1 MIEET
6 NNRSNS
12 NDDAREDN
20 VRSASTGGDLPDS
33 PHDEERMQ
41 VEEVI
46 MDLPEVKD
54 IPGQE
59 NILPPQMESF
69 ADTTISS
76 ADEEGEGLFEDDD
89 TDEDTDLIMGNEA
102 DVSKEEQITLQNAG
116 EDMPTDDN
124 ARLRASAL
132 DSEDLEGDPL
142 NEASMGDDVS
152 GGDLDTSGVDAD
164 DAMEAIGE
172 EDEENNTYSLGSD
185 ENDNLN
191 EGTP

>member
-124 ARLRASAL
+124 TRLRASAL

-185 ENDNLN
+185 DNDNLN

>member
-1 MIEET
+1 MIT
-6 NNRSNS
+6 
-12 NDDAREDN
+12 EDN
-20 VRSASTGGDLPDS
+20 SQQNTGENAGENTQRMSSTEGDLRDS

-41 VEEVI
+41 AEEVI
-46 MDLPEVKD
+46 LDLPDVSD

-76 ADEEGEGLFEDDD
+76 ADEEGEGLFEDDE

-102 DVSKEEQITLQNAG
+102 DVTKEEQITLQRAD
-116 EDMPTDDN
+116 EDMPTDDD

-132 DSEDLEGDPL
+132 DNEDFEGDPL
-142 NEASMGDDVS
+142 NEAGLGEDVS

-185 ENDNLN
+185 NNDNVT

>member
-1 MIEET
+1 MIEEN
-6 NNRSNS
+6 NNRN
-12 NDDAREDN
+12 NGKENTGEEN
-20 VRSASTGGDLPDS
+20 VRSASTGGDLPDT

-102 DVSKEEQITLQNAG
+102 DVSKEEQVTLQSAE

-124 ARLRASAL
+124 TRLRASAL
-132 DSEDLEGDPL
+132 DSEDFEGDPL
-142 NEASMGDDVS
+142 NEASMGEDVS
-152 GGDLDTSGVDAD
+152 GGDLDTSGVDGD
-164 DAMEAIGE
+164 DPMEAIGE

-185 ENDNLN
+185 SNDNVT

>member
-102 DVSKEEQITLQNAG
+102 DVSKEEQLTLQNAG

-124 ARLRASAL
+124 TRLRASAL